1 MVGGAGTSGNAP
13 NPRSKAFWV
22 KEAPPM
28 RFLLPRLD
36 RVVRDRRERR
46 GAIDLMERRKLFTLI
61 DRLRL
66 LRT

>member
-1 MVGGAGTSGNAP
+1 
-13 NPRSKAFWV
+13 
-22 KEAPPM
+22 M